1 MGRARGKLTIKHIQD
16 DRARKL
22 AFNQRNNNLA
32 KKVSDF
38 SRKFGVEACLIVYD
52 GYGDGRPM
60 TTPQDSTIVR
70 SMLEKYEQQK
80 IEGTS
85 TTTKIF
91 DVKDYFANKIKKAEA
106 EISKVH
112 KEIVMKMY
120 PTWHPCFMNMG
131 GEQLKTFIGILD
143 GKIQACNK
151 RISMLNKMQQS
162 DETSFLDS
170 IPQRQ
175 YISNH
180 VDVQQ
185 SETSFTQNS
194 ADPLNYPVSLP
205 HVLSTGTNQFGEVVK
220 LDDEMAEPI
229 EWTGQLGEHEELNNF
244 VGKPVQEWLAKLDG
258 IGEMDFT
265 NHVDVQQRETSFT
278 QNTAHTQRMAKD
290 PSNSNQFEGMHDGF
304 YQWQPIYDPLKSPV
318 SLPPVSSTNQL
329 GEGVEFKDLMA
340 EPGELADQEW
350 FTHTELLNV
359 DDQAPSKLDDGDD
372 DTMKWTSQD
381 EGDEL
386 IKLISQD
393 DVFAWKDDSFLS
405 QNEEDATLEE
415 GMSNNPDFG
424 RTDKTLFQ

>member
-16 DRARKL
+16 DRARKF

-52 GYGDGRPM
+52 GYGDGRPI

-70 SMLEKYEQQK
+70 SMLENYEQQK
-80 IEGTS
+80 IEG

-91 DVKDYFANKIKKAEA
+91 DVKDYFANKIKKAEG

-112 KEIVMKMY
+112 KEILMKMY
-120 PTWHPCFMNMG
+120 PTWHPCFMNMKE
-131 GEQLKTFIGILD
+131 EQLKTFISILD

-170 IPQRQ
+170 IPQRK

-185 SETSFTQNS
+185 SETSFTQNTV
-194 ADPLNYPVSLP
+194 DPLNSSGSLP
-205 HVLSTGTNQFGEVVK
+205 PVLPTGTNQFGEFVK
-220 LDDEMAEPI
+220 LDDVMAEPR
-229 EWTGQLGEHEELNNF
+229 EWTGPLGELEELNNF
-244 VGKPVQEWLAKLDG
+244 EAEPVQEWLAKLDE
-258 IGEMDFT
+258 IGEMDST
-265 NHVDVQQRETSFT
+265 NHVDVQHSEASFT
-278 QNTAHTQRMAKD
+278 QNTAHTQSMAQERFY

-304 YQWQPIYDPLKSPV
+304 SQWQPISDSLKSPV
-318 SLPPVSSTNQL
+318 RLPPVLSANQL
-329 GEGVEFKDLMA
+329 GEGVECTDH
-340 EPGELADQEW
+340 EW
-350 FTHTELLNV
+350 FT
-359 DDQAPSKLDDGDD
+359 DDGD
-372 DTMKWTSQD
+372 
-381 EGDEL
+381 EL
-386 IKLISQD
+386 MKLISQD

-405 QNEEDATLEE
+405 QNEEYATLEE
-415 GMSNNPDFG
+415 GMSNKPDFG